1 MLAACSRSLIV
12 VNSARSCDFY
22 WFIVL
27 NNCFI
32 NDIYLL
38 ANAAFCSAIADWL
51 SIALSDFIF
60 ASLANKKLLSSNSK
74 MRFYFSRMI
83 S

>member
-38 ANAAFCSAIADWL
+38 ANAAFCSAIAD
-51 SIALSDFIF
+51 
-60 ASLANKKLLSSNSK
+60 
-74 MRFYFSRMI
+74 
-83 S
+83 